1 LDALCK
7 GLLDKYCMSERKLC
21 PNCHQRPVAINYRK
35 ELVTHYR
42 SRCDVC
48 TRKSKKVQIAKPAW
62 HLSGYTKKTMCE
74 KCGFKSKHPEQL
86 GVFYLDGNLKNN
98 NWLNLKTIC
107 LNCQQEVYK
116 SRLKWVQDPIG
127 RYF

>member
-1 LDALCK
+1 
-7 GLLDKYCMSERKLC
+7 MIERKLC
-21 PNCHQRPVAINYRK
+21 PSCNQRPVAINRYVGDQVYYRK
-35 ELVTHYR
+35 I
-42 SRCDVC
+42 CDVC
-48 TRKSKKVQIAKPAW
+48 SRLKKKLRPRNPGW
-62 HLSGYTKKTMCE
+62 LKSGYTKKTTCE

-116 SRLKWVQDPIG
+116 SRLKWQQDPIE
-127 RYF
+127 RDF